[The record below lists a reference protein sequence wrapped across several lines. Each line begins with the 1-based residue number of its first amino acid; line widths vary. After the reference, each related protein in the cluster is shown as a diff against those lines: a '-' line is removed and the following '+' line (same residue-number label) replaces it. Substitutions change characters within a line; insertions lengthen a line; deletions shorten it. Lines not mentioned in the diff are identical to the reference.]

1 MKRIL
6 VLALALALLLT
17 IPVLAAD
24 DLSGMTLNQLLTL
37 RTDIEAELLNR
48 GEKKSFTVPA
58 GVYEVGLDFPEG
70 TYAISLGSGFLATLL
85 IGTSESALEAYDV
98 IAMHAV
104 SQESI
109 IGKLKLEKGRF
120 VSVSSAPLVFSIYT
134 GIKMN

>member
-1 MKRIL
+1 MKRLL

-37 RTDIEAELLNR
+37 RTDIEAELLIR

-70 TYAISLGSGFLATLL
+70 TYTITLNSGFMTMFLV
-85 IGTSESALEAYDV
+85 GKSESALISYD
-98 IAMHAV
+98 IISMHTI
-104 SQESI
+104 SPEI
-109 IGKLKLEKGRF
+109 PIGKIKLEKGLF
-120 VSVSSAPLVFSIYT
+120 ISVTGSPLFFSLYT